1 MSFPISRGSTEKGR
15 RAVSKAGSRVLRSV
29 RKARAFARGE
39 ESEGFIVH
47 MPDEVDVRAIRK
59 RLALTRIE
67 FANRFGFSPDA
78 VKEWEIGRRTPNRS
92 ARVLLR
98 IVELE
103 PEAVIRALAS

>member
-1 MSFPISRGSTEKGR
+1 M
-15 RAVSKAGSRVLRSV
+15 SKAGSRVLRSV

-78 VKEWEIGRRTPNRS
+78 VKEWEIGRRTPDRS